1 MCVCAF
7 FRQKIE
13 DLEAERQ
20 SLEQQNN
27 VLEMRL
33 ERHNLQV
40 GHVPAALFCDGNTRL
55 AHRDHPPPHE
65 PVHANTPQ
73 GQLDPG
79 VILKTAAFSG

>member
-55 AHRDHPPPHE
+55 AHRDHPPPPRAGSRKHSSRTIG
-65 PVHANTPQ
+65 PRCDFKNSR
-73 GQLDPG
+73 
-79 VILKTAAFSG
+79 F